1 MPSPTELEHARRVV
15 AAFESS
21 VGVGEPSSLNG
32 MMIDIA
38 HLRAARRLLNGRKD

>member
-21 VGVGEPSSLNG
+21 VGVGAVSLNG